1 MKAMNKFESLT
12 SLLNVIQHLA
22 KPVLIAGAGI
32 TGVSCAIAL
41 RDASVPFRIVNK
53 GYRIGGRMASRPV
66 RDSGTPFDG
75 RVFDTGAS
83 YFTVS
88 DPDFA
93 LVVSELERAGVV
105 LPWTD
110 TFHFAD
116 SEGIAGVKMGPMRYR
131 AELGIRSVVEYL
143 ARDLVIEEG
152 EVTELPTH
160 ERLAL
165 CMPTPQA
172 ARVFPQA
179 SELSTAVWEPVISVS
194 LLFDQVYWAAFDG
207 IFVNQDAHVTWIAND
222 GARRGDHAPA
232 LVVHMSPVLSAGHL
246 VNPEEVTPMA
256 VAAVKRIMSF
266 DADPVWTHAH
276 RWTFAKPL
284 EGTTASEP
292 NFVLGEV
299 SRAGDEFS
307 DRPRVEAGW
316 LSGRDLG
323 RALADL
329 A

>member
-1 MKAMNKFESLT
+1 MKATNRFASLI

-32 TGVSCAIAL
+32 SGVSCAIAL
-41 RDASVPFRIVNK
+41 RDAGVPFRIVNK
-53 GYRIGGRMASRPV
+53 GYRIGGRMASHPV
-66 RDSGTPFDG
+66 RDSGTQFDG

-88 DPDFA
+88 DPEFA
-93 LVVSELERAGVV
+93 SVVSELERDGIVQ
-105 LPWTD
+105 PWTD

-131 AELGIRSVVEYL
+131 AEMGIRSVVEYL

-152 EVTELPTH
+152 EITELPTN

-172 ARVFPQA
+172 ARVFPKA

-207 IFVNQDAHVTWIAND
+207 IFVNQDAQVTWIAND
-222 GARRGDHAPA
+222 GARRGDFAPA
-232 LVVHMSPVLSAGHL
+232 IVVHMSPVLSAGHL
-246 VNPEEVTPMA
+246 VNAVEVIP
-256 VAAVKRIMSF
+256 VAIAAAKRIMGF

-284 EGTTASEP
+284 EGTTSGEP

>member
-1 MKAMNKFESLT
+1 MNAT
-12 SLLNVIQHLA
+12 QVLA
-22 KPVLIAGAGI
+22 NPVLVAGAGI

-41 RDASVPFRIVNK
+41 RDAGVPFRVVNK

-66 RDSGTPFDG
+66 SGSGTSFDG

-83 YFTVS
+83 YFTAS

-93 LVVSELERAGVV
+93 AVVSELEAAGVV
-105 LPWTD
+105 RPWTD
-110 TFHFAD
+110 TFHFAH
-116 SEGIAGVKMGPMRYR
+116 SGGIAGVKMGPMRYR
-131 AELGIRSVVEYL
+131 AEQGIRSVVEYL
-143 ARDLVIEEG
+143 ARELVIEEG
-152 EVTELPTH
+152 EVAELPTS

-179 SELSTAVWEPVISVS
+179 NELSTAVWEPVISVS
-194 LLFDQVYWAAFDG
+194 LLFEEVLWAAFDG
-207 IFVNQDAHVTWIAND
+207 IFVNQDPQVTWIAND

-232 LVVHMSPVLSAGHL
+232 LVVHMSSVLSAGHL
-246 VNPEEVTPMA
+246 ANPDEMIPIA
-256 VAAVKRIMSF
+256 LAAVRRIMGF
-266 DADPVWTHAH
+266 DAEPVWTHAQ

-284 EGTTASEP
+284 EGTTSRDA

-323 RALADL
+323 RALAQDR
-329 A
+329 

>member
-1 MKAMNKFESLT
+1 MSKCASLI
-12 SLLNVIQHLA
+12 SLLNVIQLLV
-22 KPVLIAGAGI
+22 KSVLIAGAGI
-32 TGVSCAIAL
+32 TGVSCAMAL
-41 RDASVPFRIVNK
+41 REAGVPFRMVNK

-66 RDSGTPFDG
+66 SGSGTSFDG

-83 YFTVS
+83 YFTAS
-88 DPDFA
+88 HPDFA
-93 LVVSELERAGVV
+93 LVVSELEAAGVV
-105 LPWTD
+105 QPWTD
-110 TFHFAD
+110 TFHFAH

-131 AELGIRSVVEYL
+131 AEGGIRSVVEYL

-152 EVTELPTH
+152 EVTEPSTS

-172 ARVFPQA
+172 ARVFPPA

-194 LLFDQVYWAAFDG
+194 LLFEEVMWAAFDG
-207 IFVNQDAHVTWIAND
+207 IFVNQDAQVTWIAND

-232 LVVHMSPVLSAGHL
+232 LVVHMSPVLSAAHL
-246 VNPEEVTPMA
+246 MNPDEATPIA
-256 VAAVKRIMSF
+256 LAAVKRIMGF
-266 DADPVWTHAH
+266 DADPVWTHAQ
-276 RWTFAKPL
+276 RWTFAKPI
-284 EGTTASEP
+284 EGTTSREP

-323 RALADL
+323 RALALDR
-329 A
+329 

>member
-1 MKAMNKFESLT
+1 M
-12 SLLNVIQHLA
+12 IQQLA

-41 RDASVPFRIVNK
+41 RERGVPFRIVNK
-53 GYRIGGRMASRPV
+53 GYRVGGRMASRAV

-88 DPDFA
+88 DSQFA
-93 LVVSELERAGVV
+93 LVVAELETAGVV
-105 LPWTD
+105 QEWTD

-116 SEGIAGVKMGPMRYR
+116 ADGIAGVKVGSMRYR
-131 AELGIRSVVEYL
+131 AKNGIRSVVEYL
-143 ARDLVIEEG
+143 AQDLIIEEG
-152 EVTELPTH
+152 EVSELPTN

-172 ARVFPQA
+172 AKVFPYA
-179 SELSTAVWEPVISVS
+179 SKLGVAVWEPVISV
-194 LLFDQVYWAAFDG
+194 LMLFDHVYWNAFDG
-207 IFVNQDAHVTWIAND
+207 IFVNQDAQITWIAND

-232 LVVHMSPVLSAGHL
+232 LVVHMSPVLSAAHL
-246 VNPEEVTPMA
+246 VNPSEVIPIA
-256 VAAVKRIMSF
+256 VARIQEILGL
-266 DADPVWTHAH
+266 DEEPVWSHAH
-276 RWTFAKPL
+276 RWTFAKPV
-284 EGTTASEP
+284 EGTTAPTP

-299 SRAGDEFS
+299 SLASDEFS
-307 DRPRVEAGW
+307 TRPRVEAGW

-323 RALADL
+323 RALAEVR
-329 A
+329 

>member
-1 MKAMNKFESLT
+1 MNAT
-12 SLLNVIQHLA
+12 QVLA

-32 TGVSCAIAL
+32 SGVSCAVAL
-41 RDASVPFRIVNK
+41 REAGVPFRMVNK

-66 RDSGTPFDG
+66 SGSGTSFDG

-83 YFTVS
+83 YFTAS
-88 DPDFA
+88 DPDFVLA
-93 LVVSELERAGVV
+93 VSELEVAGVV
-105 LPWTD
+105 QPWTD
-110 TFHFAD
+110 TFHFAH

-131 AELGIRSVVEYL
+131 AEQGIRSVVEYL
-143 ARDLVIEEG
+143 ALDLVIEEG
-152 EVTELPTH
+152 EVTELPTS

-179 SELSTAVWEPVISVS
+179 NELSTAVWEPVISVS
-194 LLFDQVYWAAFDG
+194 LLFEEVLWAAFDG
-207 IFVNQDAHVTWIAND
+207 IFVNQDAEVTWIAND

-232 LVVHMSPVLSAGHL
+232 LVVHMSSVLSAGHL
-246 VNPEEVTPMA
+246 ANPADVTPIA
-256 VAAVKRIMSF
+256 IAAVKRIMGF
-266 DADPVWTHAH
+266 DSEPAWTHAQ
-276 RWTFAKPL
+276 RWTFARPL
-284 EGTTASEP
+284 EGTTSRES

-323 RALADL
+323 RALAQ
-329 A
+329 

>member
-1 MKAMNKFESLT
+1 M
-12 SLLNVIQHLA
+12 IQHLP

-32 TGVSCAIAL
+32 TGISCAISL
-41 RDASVPFRIVNK
+41 RERGVPFRIVNK
-53 GYRIGGRMASRPV
+53 GRRVGGRMASRAV
-66 RDSGTPFDG
+66 RGSGTAFDG

-88 DPDFA
+88 ESQFA
-93 LVVSELERAGVV
+93 TVVAELETAGVV
-105 LPWTD
+105 QPWTD

-116 SEGIAGVKMGPMRYR
+116 AEGIAGVKAGPMRYR
-131 AELGIRSVVEYL
+131 AEGGIRSIVEYL

-152 EVTELPTH
+152 EVTAVPAQ

-172 ARVFPQA
+172 ARVYPKA

-194 LLFDQVYWAAFDG
+194 MLFDRAHWSSFDG
-207 IFVNQDAHVTWIAND
+207 IFVNQDAHITWIAND

-246 VNPEEVTPMA
+246 VNPSEVIPIA
-256 VAAVKRIMSF
+256 VARIQKILGF
-266 DADPVWTHAH
+266 DEEPAWSHAH
-276 RWTFAKPL
+276 RWTFAKPI
-284 EGTTASEP
+284 EGTTSP
-292 NFVLGEV
+292 TPHFVLGEV
-299 SRAGDEFS
+299 SLASDEFS
-307 DRPRVEAGW
+307 ARPRVEAGW

-323 RALADL
+323 HALAEVR
-329 A
+329 

>member
-1 MKAMNKFESLT
+1 MNPTSKFESPI
-12 SLLNVIQHLA
+12 SLLSVTQHLA
-22 KPVLIAGAGI
+22 NPVLIAGAGI

-41 RDASVPFRIVNK
+41 REAGVPFRIVNK

-66 RDSGTPFDG
+66 SDSGTSFDG

-93 LVVSELERAGVV
+93 LVVSELEAAGVV
-105 LPWTD
+105 QPWTD

-116 SEGIAGVKMGPMRYR
+116 SQGIAGVKMGPMRYR
-131 AELGIRSVVEYL
+131 SDEGIRSVVEYL

-152 EVTELPTH
+152 EVTELPTS

-172 ARVFPQA
+172 VRVFPEA

-207 IFVNQDAHVTWIAND
+207 IFVNQDAQVTWIAND
-222 GARRGDHAPA
+222 GARRGDNAPA
-232 LVVHMSPVLSAGHL
+232 LSVHLSPVLSASHL
-246 VNPEEVTPMA
+246 VNPNEVTPIA
-256 VAAVKRIMSF
+256 IAAVQRILGF
-266 DADPVWTHAH
+266 DSEPVWTHAQ
-276 RWTFAKPL
+276 RWTFAKPI
-284 EGTTASEP
+284 EGTTSGEP

-307 DRPRVEAGW
+307 DRPRVESGW
-316 LSGRDLG
+316 ISGRDLG
-323 RALADL
+323 RALALDR
-329 A
+329 

>member
-1 MKAMNKFESLT
+1 MKAMNKFESLIL
-12 SLLNVIQHLA
+12 LLNVIRHLA

-32 TGVSCAIAL
+32 TGVSCAVAL
-41 RDASVPFRIVNK
+41 RDAGVPFRIVNK

-66 RDSGTPFDG
+66 RDSGTSFDG

-83 YFTVS
+83 YFTAS

-93 LVVSELERAGVV
+93 WVVSELERAGVV
-105 LPWTD
+105 QPWTD
-110 TFHFAD
+110 TFHFAH

-131 AELGIRSVVEYL
+131 AESGIRSVVEYL

-152 EVTELPTH
+152 EVTELPTS

-172 ARVFPQA
+172 ARVFPQV

-207 IFVNQDAHVTWIAND
+207 IFVNQDAQVTWIAND

-246 VNPEEVTPMA
+246 VNPDDVIPIA
-256 VAAVKRIMSF
+256 ISAVKRIVGI

-284 EGTTASEP
+284 EGTTLGEP
-292 NFVLGEV
+292 NFVLGEI

-316 LSGRDLG
+316 RSGRDLG

>member
-1 MKAMNKFESLT
+1 MIRPLGKA
-12 SLLNVIQHLA
+12 
-22 KPVLIAGAGI
+22 VLIAGAGI
-32 TGVSCAIAL
+32 TGISCAIAL
-41 RDASVPFRIVNK
+41 REAGVPFRIVNK
-53 GYRIGGRMASRPV
+53 GHRIGGRMASRAV

-83 YFTVS
+83 YFTVG

-93 LVVSELERAGVV
+93 LVVSELETAGVV
-105 LPWTD
+105 QPWTD
-110 TFHFAD
+110 TFHFAH

-131 AELGIRSVVEYL
+131 AEKGIRSVVEYL
-143 ARDLVIEEG
+143 ARDLLIEEG
-152 EVTELPTH
+152 EIGELPTT
-160 ERLAL
+160 ERLVL

-179 SELSTAVWEPVISVS
+179 SDLSSAVWEPVISVS
-194 LLFDQVYWAAFDG
+194 LLFDAVYWAAFDG
-207 IFVNQDAHVTWIAND
+207 IFVNQNVEVTWIGND

-246 VNPEEVTPMA
+246 ANPEEVTPIA
-256 VAAVKRIMSF
+256 IAAVKRIMGF
-266 DADPVWTHAH
+266 DSDPVWTHAQ

-284 EGTTASEP
+284 EGTTTREP

-299 SRAGDEFS
+299 SLAGDEFS

-323 RALADL
+323 RALAVDSPDRSQ
-329 A
+329 

>member
-1 MKAMNKFESLT
+1 MNRFESLI
-12 SLLNVIQHLA
+12 SLLNVIHHLA

-41 RDASVPFRIVNK
+41 SAAGVPFRIVNK

-66 RDSGTPFDG
+66 QDSGTPFDG

-93 LVVSELERAGVV
+93 AVVSELERAGVV
-105 LPWTD
+105 QPWTD
-110 TFHFAD
+110 TFHFAQP
-116 SEGIAGVKMGPMRYR
+116 EGIAGVKMGPMRYR
-131 AELGIRSVVEYL
+131 AESGIRSVVEYL

-152 EVTELPTH
+152 EITELPTN

-172 ARVFPQA
+172 VRVFPQA
-179 SELSTAVWEPVISVS
+179 SELSTAVWEPVISVA

-207 IFVNQDAHVTWIAND
+207 IFVNQDAQVTWIAND

-246 VNPEEVTPMA
+246 ANPAEVTPLA
-256 VAAVKRIMSF
+256 IAAVKRIMGF
-266 DADPVWTHAH
+266 DAEPVWTHAQ
-276 RWTFAKPL
+276 RWTFAKPI
-284 EGTTASEP
+284 EGTTSGEP

>member
-1 MKAMNKFESLT
+1 MNRFESLI
-12 SLLNVIQHLA
+12 SLLNVIQLLV

-32 TGVSCAIAL
+32 SGVSCAIAL
-41 RDASVPFRIVNK
+41 REMDVPFRIVNK

-66 RDSGTPFDG
+66 RDSGTAFDG

-83 YFTVS
+83 YFTAS
-88 DPDFA
+88 DPDFVS
-93 LVVSELERAGVV
+93 VVSELERAGIVQ
-105 LPWTD
+105 PWTD
-110 TFHFAD
+110 TFHFAH

-131 AELGIRSVVEYL
+131 AESGIRSVVEYL

-152 EVTELPTH
+152 EITELPTN

-172 ARVFPQA
+172 VRVFPQA

-207 IFVNQDAHVTWIAND
+207 IFVNQDAQVTWIAND
-222 GARRGDHAPA
+222 GARRGDFAPA

-246 VNPEEVTPMA
+246 VNPEEVTPIA
-256 VAAVKRIMSF
+256 IAAVKRIMGF

-284 EGTTASEP
+284 EGTTSGEP
-292 NFVLGEV
+292 NFVLGEI

-316 LSGRDLG
+316 RSGRDLG
-323 RALADL
+323 LALAESS
-329 A
+329 